1 MYVKLVDLLLTYSK
15 NLSASL
21 LKEIRVLTHPKL
33 RAHPNIVRLFWYDL
47 VEESNGVFTP
57 ALIMEQAVS
66 GSLSD
71 CLDAPRYP
79 LSHEAKRSLCLDV
92 CSGLLALHQA
102 SMVHGDVKSDNVLV
116 FQSPVTP
123 AEKIAKLTDFGS
135 IISTIRPDEG
145 EYPRYRGTPITNA
158 PEVGDQSTIGRLDAI
173 GLVRC
178 DNYSLGLLIF
188 QIITSNLDEDVTR
201 KDFRVLE
208 RALNQLMRAILP
220 DDMKGMF
227 QRAFKHLLTYRPS
240 DRCYDLSIII
250 NLLQPLKTEN
260 LSLEKYEICPRDMV
274 LP

>member
-1 MYVKLVDLLLTYSK
+1 M
-15 NLSASL
+15 
-21 LKEIRVLTHPKL
+21 LTHSKL
-33 RAHPNIVRLFWYDL
+33 RAHPNIVRLLWYDL

-71 CLDAPRYP
+71 HLNAPRYP
-79 LSHEAKRSLCLDV
+79 LSHEAKRSLCLDI

-102 SMVHGDVKSDNVLV
+102 SVVHGDVKSDNVLV
-116 FQSPVTP
+116 FQSPVNP
-123 AEKIAKLTDFGS
+123 AEKTAKLTDFGS

-145 EYPRYRGTPITNA
+145 EYPRYHGTPITNA

-188 QIITSNLDEDVTR
+188 QIITGDLDEDVTR
-201 KDFRVLE
+201 KDFGVLE
-208 RALNQLMRAILP
+208 RALNQLMQASLP
-220 DDMKGMF
+220 DEMKGML
-227 QRAFKHLLTYRPS
+227 QRAFTHLLTHKPS

-250 NLLQPLKTEN
+250 NLLQPLQAED
-260 LSLEKYEICPRDMV
+260 LSLEKYRICPKDMA